1 MQHPTV
7 SLRRVLATAVV
18 LAGTATG
25 LLVPARAD
33 TPPQPDPAAVITFL
47 VGLPYDMTALEAA
60 AVAVSSPGSPNFRS
74 YLTPAQA
81 ATRYGASAS
90 ARERVRTAAAKLG
103 LVARIDAT
111 GLFARVSGTVNQWEK
126 ALGQS
131 VQFQPAVAGSAQGA
145 GPGPFDE
152 YAFASPD
159 DSFAALPKALAET
172 ATWFLPFFMKYQPA
186 LDVPGVAP
194 ASPSTRVLLDEGP
207 AAPLPTNGG
216 TPVGAS
222 CVPAAVAPSVFTPGQ
237 LSLAYG
243 LRGLQRGVANGV
255 QPRIAVLS
263 LGGGFAQADVDAAAA
278 CFGHRA
284 PRVDV
289 RRGLGIGTPIV
300 SLSTESALDLQTVSW
315 AARGLASVRFVQVAN
330 GPTGFIEAYAI
341 ALTAWPTPPD
351 AITNSFG
358 QCELEPSPQELDGV
372 APLLQFA
379 ALVGTSS
386 FVASGD
392 TGSSSCQQVTGAE
405 AIPLPTVQYPGS
417 EPFVTAV
424 GGTQLNLGPDN
435 TRIGESV
442 WNDLQYGLIGNA
454 VGTGGPSAVFDAPWY
469 QRPLTRAD
477 VRMVPDIA
485 AQAGAGPG
493 TAIYVGGQ
501 LIGPVGGT
509 SQASPLVATGFAAMS
524 ARLREAGSPPLGFV
538 NPWLYR
544 VARFHDDALY
554 DVTVGDNQ
562 YPVLVPPATLNVPA
576 CCQAQPGYDAASGL
590 GAPLFDQL
598 MPLVDR

>member
-1 MQHPTV
+1 MRHPTG

-18 LAGTATG
+18 LAATATG
-25 LLVPARAD
+25 LLAPASAD

-47 VGLPYDMTALEAA
+47 AGLPYDTAALEAA
-60 AVAVSSPGSPNFRS
+60 AMAVSTPGSPRFRS

-81 ATRYGASAS
+81 GVRYGASAS
-90 ARERVRTAAAKLG
+90 AREQVRRAAAKLG

-111 GLFARVSGTVNQWEK
+111 GLFARVSGTVEQWEK
-126 ALGQS
+126 SIGQP
-131 VQFQPAVAGSAQGA
+131 VQFQPATAGSAQGT

-152 YAFASPD
+152 YVFVSPAG
-159 DSFAALPKALAET
+159 SLATPPKALAET
-172 ATWFLPFFMKYQPA
+172 VTWFLPIFTQYQPA

-194 ASPSTRVLLDEGP
+194 ASQSTRALLDEGP

-216 TPVGAS
+216 TPVGTS
-222 CVPAAVAPSVFTPGQ
+222 CVPAEVAPFAFTPGQ
-237 LSLAYG
+237 VSLAYG
-243 LRGLQRGVANGV
+243 LRGLQRGVVNGV

-263 LGGGFAQADVDAAAA
+263 LGGGFAQSDVDAAAA

-300 SLSTESALDLQTVSW
+300 SLSTETALDLQTVSW

-358 QCELEPSPQELDGV
+358 QCELLALQQELDGL
-372 APLLQFA
+372 APLLRFA

-392 TGSSSCQQVTGAE
+392 LGSSACQAAGVAVE
-405 AIPLPTVQYPGS
+405 YPLPTVWYPAS
-417 EPFVTAV
+417 SPFVTSV

-442 WNDLQYGLIGNA
+442 WNDLQYGLTGNA

-485 AQAGAGPG
+485 AQAGIGPG
-493 TAIYVGGQ
+493 LFIYVGGELQ
-501 LIGPVGGT
+501 VEGGT

-524 ARLREAGSPPLGFV
+524 ARLREAGSPSLGFV

-554 DVTVGDNQ
+554 DVTVGNNQ
-562 YPVLVPPATLNVPA
+562 YPVLVPRATLNVPA
-576 CCQAQPGYDAASGL
+576 CCQAQPGYDSASGL

-598 MPLVDR
+598 VPLAGR